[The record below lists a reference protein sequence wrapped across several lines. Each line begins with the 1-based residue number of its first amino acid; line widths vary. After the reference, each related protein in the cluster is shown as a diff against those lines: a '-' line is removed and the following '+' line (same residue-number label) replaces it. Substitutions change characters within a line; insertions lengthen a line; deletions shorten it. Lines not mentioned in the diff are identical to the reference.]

1 MDPNQTT
8 IVSCIGQV
16 GAIIG
21 GTILGYLSTFAGRR
35 LTMIVG
41 CIIGGALIPAYILP
55 RGMSLVACAFFM
67 QFFVMGVWGPM
78 PIHLT
83 ELAPPALRSTAVGL
97 TYQLG
102 NLASSASSTI
112 QSTIGERYPLPPK
125 CTAAGECTERFDYGR
140 VIAIFMGAVWA
151 WMILFT
157 FLGPEMSE
165 DERQEHAEHA
175 QNLENLRKQGMSLVE
190 IGEHVARV
198 AFEAEKGID
207 VGAETVKEVDAE
219 FIEEKEG
226 AKAV

>member
-1 MDPNQTT
+1 
-8 IVSCIGQV
+8 
-16 GAIIG
+16 
-21 GTILGYLSTFAGRR
+21 
-35 LTMIVG
+35 MIVG

-112 QSTIGERYPLPPK
+112 QSVIGERYPLPPK

-165 DERQEHAEHA
+165 EERREHAEHA
-175 QNLENLRKQGMSLVE
+175 RNLDNLRRQGLSPLE

-198 AFEAEKGID
+198 TYEAEKGID
-207 VGAETVKEVDAE
+207 GHTDSVKEIGAEY
-219 FIEEKEG
+219 IEEKQG
-226 AKAV
+226 A

>member
-1 MDPNQTT
+1 
-8 IVSCIGQV
+8 
-16 GAIIG
+16 
-21 GTILGYLSTFAGRR
+21 
-35 LTMIVG
+35 MIVG

-125 CTAAGECTERFDYGR
+125 CTAGECTERFDYGR

-165 DERQEHAEHA
+165 QERREHAEHA
-175 QNLENLRKQGMSLVE
+175 KNLENLRKRGMSLVE
-190 IGEHVARV
+190 IGEHVAKV
-198 AFEAEKGID
+198 GFEAEKGID
-207 VGAETVKEVDAE
+207 GDAEAEKEVGAELV
-219 FIEEKEG
+219 EEKES
-226 AKAV
+226 A